1 MGNNDFDV
9 TGMTVLVVDDTP
21 ANIHVLRGVLEPEG
35 LNISVAPNGEMALK
49 ISPQLLPDLI
59 LLDIMMP
66 GIDGFET
73 CQRIKG
79 IEEVKSIP
87 VIFISA
93 KLDNEE
99 IEKLFAVGGVDYINK
114 PFRQDEVIARVKTHL
129 QLKVLKEK
137 QN

>member
-1 MGNNDFDV
+1 MENNDFNA

-35 LNISVAPNGEMALK
+35 LNISVAPNGEVALK
-49 ISPQLLPDLI
+49 IVPQLLPDLI

-66 GIDGFET
+66 GINGFET
-73 CQRIKG
+73 CQRFKG
-79 IEEVKSIP
+79 IEETQSIP

>member
-1 MGNNDFDV
+1 MKNNDFDA

-35 LNISVAPNGEMALK
+35 LNISVAPNGEVALK

-73 CQRIKG
+73 CQRFKE

-114 PFRQDEVIARVKTHL
+114 PFRQEEVIARIKTHL
-129 QLKVLKEK
+129 QLKALKEK

>member
-1 MGNNDFDV
+1 VENNDFDPK
-9 TGMTVLVVDDTP
+9 GMTVLVVDDTP

-35 LNISVAPNGEMALK
+35 LNISVAPNGQVALK
-49 ISPQLLPDLI
+49 IVPQLLPDLI

-73 CQRIKG
+73 CQRFKEMVEIKP
-79 IEEVKSIP
+79 IP

-114 PFRQDEVIARVKTHL
+114 PFRQEEVIARVKTHL
-129 QLKVLKEK
+129 QLKALKEK
-137 QN
+137 QK